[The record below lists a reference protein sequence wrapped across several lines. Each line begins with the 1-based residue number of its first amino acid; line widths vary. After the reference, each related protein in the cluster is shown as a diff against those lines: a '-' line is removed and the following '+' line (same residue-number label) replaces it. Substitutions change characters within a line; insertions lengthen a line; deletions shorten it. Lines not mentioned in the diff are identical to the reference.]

1 MQQEGNGVTPARGTG
16 RPAYVLRRAVRPDGP
31 TDRLTERLWVAVRR
45 MPKVVAA
52 AATGTGLVLLA
63 SGRTALGA
71 ATLGLGATVYA
82 LVAISVTWDRLDD
95 PHGPRAG
102 GHGRAFRAQAA
113 ALVTLQGV
121 VLALV
126 VTLAGGDPSPTVKVA
141 GVALVVGVLLGL
153 LQAGLVGID
162 VTSDGQTA
170 IATFLFNLT
179 LWACAY
185 GLLCLAAEL
194 VLGR

>member
-1 MQQEGNGVTPARGTG
+1 
-16 RPAYVLRRAVRPDGP
+16 
-31 TDRLTERLWVAVRR
+31 

-102 GHGRAFRAQAA
+102 AHGRAFRAQAA